1 MLGQA
6 STNAASFSEN
16 VFSCFSALR
25 EIVAIFDLKKT
36 AVHISYS
43 RFALIQNQANGLI
56 QMFIVINCSD
66 EGNFYFQQFILNGP
80 GLLFFLAR
88 VGLLFFLGRTAL
100 FFYF

>member
-56 QMFIVINCSD
+56 QMFMVINCSD
-66 EGNFYFQQFILNGP
+66 EGNFYFQQFILNG
-80 GLLFFLAR
+80 LLFFWPELD
-88 VGLLFFLGRTAL
+88 FFSFWEEQLCS
-100 FFYF
+100 FIFK

>member
-66 EGNFYFQQFILNGP
+66 EGNFYFQQFILNG
-80 GLLFFLAR
+80 LLFFWPELD
-88 VGLLFFLGRTAL
+88 FFSFWEEQLCS
-100 FFYF
+100 FIFK